1 MQNRRLQ
8 ILIEAAILAAA
19 AMVLDLLPSIQ
30 LAAGISVS
38 FAMVPVFI
46 VALRWGWK
54 AGIFSGFL
62 WGVLQIVTGDATILH
77 PIQAI
82 VEYLLAFAMVG
93 VAGFFAS
100 IIQEQLEQQRKKA
113 VLVTVGI
120 AIFVASFARY
130 FWHFVA
136 GYYFW
141 GSYAPEGMSAIWYSF
156 VVNGTTMILTFIL
169 CAIVLIALVSVSPR
183 LIENKRRS

>member
-1 MQNRRLQ
+1 MTT
-8 ILIEAAILAAA
+8 I
-19 AMVLDLLPSIQ
+19 LPSYYVIQ
-30 LAAGISVS
+30 
-38 FAMVPVFI
+38 
-46 VALRWGWK
+46 K
-54 AGIFSGFL
+54 
-62 WGVLQIVTGDATILH
+62 QIKH
-77 PIQAI
+77 N
-82 VEYLLAFAMVG
+82 
-93 VAGFFAS
+93 
-100 IIQEQLEQQRKKA
+100 RKKEA
-113 VLVTVGI
+113 LFTLTM
-120 AIFVASFARY
+120 AIFLASLARY